1 MSTDDKITLVSGTP
15 EDFEYD
21 VPSEDVEFSLAVVQ
35 TMPTLADSLEALG
48 YGGGG
53 GNSDDLVKI
62 DVPVITAQTLRDIR
76 SFCDSEAYGNFLNAY
91 SSARAHALENGEDVQ
106 LIKVEGFDGFESM
119 VTAGAEHLDSVYKI
133 SEDPCNEAVIEM
145 LLAADYL
152 DSKFIKRAISKLM
165 VPHIVGKS
173 VEEIEKAFKV
183 NLSDVTE
190 EEKAWGR
197 KHLREQ
203 RGIDIPEPEQGS
215 TVA

>member
-1 MSTDDKITLVSGTP
+1 MSADDKIILVSGKP
-15 EDFEYD
+15 EDFEHD

-48 YGGGG
+48 DG
-53 GNSDDLVKI
+53 GNSDELVKI

-76 SFCDSEAYGNFLNAY
+76 LFCDSEAYGNFLNAY

-106 LIKVEGFDGFESM
+106 LINVERFDGFESM
-119 VTAGAEHLDSVYKI
+119 VTAGASHLDSVYKI

-173 VEEIEKAFKV
+173 VEEIEEAFKV

-203 RGIDIPEPEQGS
+203 RGIDIPEPEHGS